1 MSRLRLLVAV
11 PGLPP
16 RSMFLV
22 RRQSAQP
29 VLAEQPMHCRAGDGD
44 LMESPQV
51 IRDPAGAEVILLAQ
65 IQDLADH
72 CGWRRHRTAVRH
84 SRPIAQPRVPEAPKA
99 PLPLVVRLA

>member
-22 RRQSAQP
+22 RRQSTQP
-29 VLAEQPMHCRAGDGD
+29 VLAEQPMHRRAGDGD
-44 LMESPQV
+44 LMESPQI
-51 IRDPAGAEVILLAQ
+51 IRDPAGAEVILLPQ

-72 CGWRRHRTAVRH
+72 FGWRAIGQLCATRGRSLKPACQRLLK
-84 SRPIAQPRVPEAPKA
+84 RP
-99 PLPLVVRLA
+99 